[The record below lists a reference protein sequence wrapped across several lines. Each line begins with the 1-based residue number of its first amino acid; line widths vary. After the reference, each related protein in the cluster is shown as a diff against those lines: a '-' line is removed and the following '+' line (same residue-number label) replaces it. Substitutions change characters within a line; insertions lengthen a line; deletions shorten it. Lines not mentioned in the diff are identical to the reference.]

1 MKNPKELF
9 SEIVKLASDAL
20 ASTES
25 SNADIAEEK
34 VVLNEDSAEKEVV
47 SEVLAEVDVN
57 APEVEAPMP
66 ATAPVAVPT
75 AVSKVEFDSAIA
87 EIREMYTKVLE
98 SISPSS
104 PLEVPAALTEE
115 VKEELS
121 EEVVGLEVEEKVLD
135 TLKHDPE
142 AEVVKKKKYLYATNR
157 VRTTED
163 YVFNTLFNK

>member
-25 SNADIAEEK
+25 SNADAAEEK
-34 VVLNEDSAEKEVV
+34 VVLNEDSVEK
-47 SEVLAEVDVN
+47 EVLAEVDAN
-57 APEVEAPMP
+57 APIAEAPMP
-66 ATAPVAVPT
+66 AAAPVAVPT
-75 AVSKVEFDSAIA
+75 AVSKSEFDSAIA

-104 PLEVPAALTEE
+104 PLEVPAALAEE

-121 EEVVGLEVEEKVLD
+121 EEVVELETEEKVLD
-135 TLKHDPE
+135 TLNHDPE

-157 VRTTED
+157 ATTTED